1 MALLTLNISI
11 RIDEVRL
18 FIFLVVFAICSAS
31 SASDVN
37 IYVEKDLQIKTEKNR
52 VIAQASYKNISSNAI
67 YILKDRPSIY
77 IYLNDKPIDFI
88 GIIYK
93 RSEPTIEDYQK
104 IPPKGKAFRKFD
116 ITNDFDFKQGLH
128 TYKAALTGG
137 YVDPIQD
144 VFFHGKSKTIFF
156 NYKTDKKPI
165 HDN

>member
-52 VIAQASYKNISSNAI
+52 VIAQASYKNISSNVI
-67 YILKDRPSIY
+67 YILKDRPNIY
-77 IYLNDKPIDFI
+77 IYLNNKPIDYI
-88 GIIYK
+88 GVIYK
-93 RSEPTIEDYQK
+93 RNEPTIDDYQK
-104 IPPKGKAFRKFD
+104 IPPKGKALRTFD

-128 TYKAALTGG
+128 TYKAVFNGG
-137 YVDPIQD
+137 YVDPIND
-144 VFFHGKSKTIFF
+144 VFFYGKSKTIFF
-156 NYKTDKKPI
+156 NYKTDKKPM
-165 HDN
+165 HDD